1 MGCLLINWFLHKSAH
16 SKLMIIFLFSKK
28 TGIDISCKLSP
39 KCAWNINAYFLENKK
54 KKKKKKTRKNISKF
68 CLLKF
73 LSSMLIVIKESDI
86 SYYIESIAKWM
97 AQTDLSVCV
106 VRHLFTR
113 SMPRKLKI
121 LALSRPKLKYFLFPL
136 TQPTLKIGPYLKY
149 IFMIWKSKLFFSLSK
164 SKICHLKLVCK
175 CFTIAKF

>member
-1 MGCLLINWFLHKSAH
+1 MGCLLINWFLHNSAD
-16 SKLMIIFLFSKK
+16 SKLMIIFLFFQENRHWHFMQIVSKMRMK
-28 TGIDISCKLSP
+28 YQCLFSG
-39 KCAWNINAYFLENKK
+39 EKK
-54 KKKKKKTRKNISKF
+54 KQKKKTRKNISKF

-86 SYYIESIAKWM
+86 SYYIESTAKWM

-113 SMPRKLKI
+113 PTPRKLKI

-136 TQPTLKIGPYLKY
+136 TQSTLKIGPNPKY
-149 IFMIWKSKLFFSLSK
+149 ICMIWKSKLFFPLSK

-175 CFTIAKF
+175 MFYYCKF